1 MICKK
6 DAILNKTHIHAAKT
20 MAIPIFVV
28 IFTILTFVFKEPLSN
43 VMNIA
48 TFLTWHILF
57 ELAGIIAYIAI
68 FLVAYYTYDMTHSLQ
83 ALILGNMLL
92 AAGLIDIFH
101 TFSYK
106 GMPGFFIENT
116 TADRATLF
124 WIAARLISGTAFL
137 ISSII
142 GVEVKSS
149 INKNILLF
157 SAVFLSFS
165 VFIIATWYPGLFPAM
180 YIEGYGITD
189 TKKYLEYLVMLML
202 LLAAIKYFHKF
213 LNNGSK
219 SSLNIC
225 SALLIS
231 VISEF
236 EFTIYEDVY
245 SIYNY
250 SGHVLKFIS
259 LYMIFESIF
268 VKNIRNPYIELK
280 NAQEEL
286 SKYANNLDRMVEQK
300 TRQLKIINVRLIE
313 DLEYAREIQKS
324 MLPTFLPDTPRIGFS
339 AVYLSAERLS
349 GDFYDVLRLDDTHI
363 SFYVCDVSGHGV
375 PAAMLT
381 VFLKQCVE
389 SIADADRHK
398 GVISSPSCVIQQV
411 YDSFNKSNFK
421 DNVYIVLFYCLYDM
435 TSRTMTCC
443 SGGIN
448 EMPLILK
455 KDGNIKEVDI
465 KGFPICKLK
474 DIYSVEYKDTILEI
488 DKGDRLYIYTD
499 GIAEAK
505 NNIAEQYT
513 AERLKRVIKK
523 SRECFLDEQTSVI
536 MEDLMSFTGEKKPE
550 DDMTI
555 LAVEIR

>member
-1 MICKK
+1 MICRK
-6 DAILNKTHIHAAKT
+6 DVFLNKTYIHVAKA
-20 MAIPIFVV
+20 MAIPLIV
-28 IFTILTFVFKEPLSN
+28 ILSLVLAFVFKEPLSN
-43 VMNIA
+43 VMNVA

-57 ELAGIIAYIAI
+57 ELAGIIAYLAI

-83 ALILGNMLL
+83 ALILGTMLL
-92 AAGLIDIFH
+92 SASLIDIFH
-101 TFSYK
+101 TLSYK

-124 WIAARLISGTAFL
+124 WIAARLISAVAFL
-137 ISSII
+137 ISSLLDVDAK
-142 GVEVKSS
+142 GSV
-149 INKNILLF
+149 NKNILLLF
-157 SAVFLSFS
+157 AIVLSFT
-165 VFIIATWYPGLFPAM
+165 VFIIATWYPWLFPAM
-180 YIEGYGITD
+180 YIEGLGITKI
-189 TKKYLEYLVMLML
+189 KKLLEYLVMLML
-202 LLAAIKYFHKF
+202 LLAVIRYFIKF
-213 LNNGSK
+213 LKGGSGQ
-219 SSLNIC
+219 SLNIC

-231 VISEF
+231 IISEY

-250 SGHVLKFIS
+250 TGHVLKFVS
-259 LYMIFESIF
+259 LFMIFKCIF
-268 VKNIRNPYIELK
+268 VKNIRNPYFELK
-280 NAQEEL
+280 DAQKEL
-286 SKYANNLDRMVEQK
+286 SEYANNLDRMVEQK
-300 TRQLKIINVRLIE
+300 TKQLKIINNRLME
-313 DLEYAREIQKS
+313 DLEYAREIQNS

-349 GDFYDVLRLDDTHI
+349 GDFYDVFRLDDTHI

-381 VFLKQCVE
+381 VFLKQCVD

-398 GVISSPSCVIQQV
+398 GVISSPSCVIRQV

-435 TSRTMTCC
+435 TTRKLTCC

-448 EMPLILK
+448 EEPLILK
-455 KDGNIKEVDI
+455 KDGGIREVNI
-465 KGFPICKLK
+465 KGFPICKLE
-474 DIYSVEYKDTILEI
+474 DIYSVEYTESVLEV

-505 NNIAEQYT
+505 NSSSEQYT
-513 AERLKRVIKK
+513 AERLKKVITESRK
-523 SRECFLDEQTSVI
+523 SYLGEQTSAI
-536 MEDLMSFTGEKKPE
+536 MEDFMHFTGDKKPE
-550 DDMTI
+550 DDITI